1 MANTLFFEIQKFRK
15 WWLWITM
22 LGVNSI
28 FVYGLI
34 QQIFLSKPF
43 GNNPMSNTGLSLAAF
58 FMLILSL
65 LVFKMRME
73 TQIKPDGIYLRFFPF
88 HFKYKFFPWSDINKA
103 YVRQYNPIK
112 EYGGWGLRVGAFNVS
127 GNMGLQLEFKNGKA
141 LLIGSQKP
149 EEVKHILIKL
159 GKDKSAE

>member
-1 MANTLFFEIQKFRK
+1 MSTQLYFEVQKFRK

-34 QQIFLSKPF
+34 QQIFLGKPF
-43 GNNPMSNTGLSLAAF
+43 GNNPMNDTGLSLAAF

-65 LVFKMRME
+65 LVFNMRME

-149 EEVKHILIKL
+149 EEVKLILFKL